1 MKLFKKKS
9 PSECPTRTEALAGI
23 PEPSPTVTWKVIED
37 GDVLIEYPLQVK
49 PFFIAVT
56 SRFSNNSGRRL
67 TKKLQLDTMG
77 SMVWQMLDGKNT
89 VKNIIQAVSRHN
101 GLSLQEAEIS
111 VTVFLRELGRRGL
124 ILIR

>member
-9 PSECPTRTEALAGI
+9 QPEGPTRTEALAGI
-23 PEPSPTVTWKVIED
+23 PEPSPSVKWKILEN
-37 GDVLIEYPLQVK
+37 GEILIEYPLQLK
-49 PFFIAVT
+49 PFFIELT
-56 SRFSNNSGRRL
+56 RRFRSSSEQQL

-77 SMVWQMLDGKNT
+77 SMVWHMIDGQKSI
-89 VKNIIQAVSRHN
+89 KDIIREVSNHN

-111 VTVFLRELGRRGL
+111 VTGFFRELGRRGL

>member
-9 PSECPTRTEALAGI
+9 QPEGPTRTEALAGI
-23 PEPSPTVTWKVIED
+23 PEPSPSVKWEILEN
-37 GDVLIEYPLQVK
+37 GDILIEYPLQLK
-49 PFFIAVT
+49 PFFIDLT
-56 SRFSNNSGRRL
+56 RRFGNKSGQIL

-77 SMVWQMLDGKNT
+77 SIVWQMLDGE
-89 VKNIIQAVSRHN
+89 KNIKDIIKAVSHHN

-111 VTVFLRELGRRGL
+111 VTGFFRELGRRGL